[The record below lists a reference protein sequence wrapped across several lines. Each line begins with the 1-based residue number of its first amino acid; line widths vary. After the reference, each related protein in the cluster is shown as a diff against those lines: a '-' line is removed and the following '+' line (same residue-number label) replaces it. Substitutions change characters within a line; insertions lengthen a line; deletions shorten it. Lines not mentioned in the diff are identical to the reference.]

1 MIRLTLWL
9 LLLLAI
15 PLEAPIMTIQEESE
29 ASLGYPTGVVL
40 EAPVETPVK
49 AETTPYDQTWTE
61 EDCLSHTMYW
71 ESKGKT
77 EGKLG
82 MVLVGLVIVHRAES
96 KKRYFPNSICS
107 VVKQPKTFSY
117 FWDGRSDVPLEKDR
131 FELAKTI
138 AKEVLIGKYN
148 GLIPKS
154 VLYYKRCDKFSKFF
168 EKLKFYKR
176 HVSHCFY
183 LES

>member
-1 MIRLTLWL
+1 MLRLSLWL
-9 LLLLAI
+9 ILLLAI
-15 PLEAPIMTIQEESE
+15 PLEAPIIRIQEESPPP
-29 ASLGYPTGVVL
+29 LGYPTGVL
-40 EAPVETPVK
+40 EEAPVETPVK
-49 AETTPYDQTWTE
+49 AIPYDQTWTE

-71 ESKGKT
+71 ESKGKE

-96 KKRYFPNSICS
+96 KKSYFPDSICS

-117 FWDGRSDVPLEKDR
+117 FWDGKPDVPKERDR
-131 FELAKTI
+131 FQLAKI
-138 AKEVLIGKYN
+138 VAKEVLTGKYN

-168 EKLKFYKR
+168 QKLKFHKR

-183 LES
+183 LE